1 MKSELRAA
9 TKKTQA
15 QGKWA
20 VWITHLDLSSL
31 WAAWTLSF
39 SQDRWTG
46 SMDAHPTLGQAH
58 VDK

>member
-1 MKSELRAA
+1 MKSKLRAA

-31 WAAWTLSF
+31 WAVWTLSF
-39 SQDRWTG
+39 SQDWIDRQ
-46 SMDAHPTLGQAH
+46 LGCSPNPWSGPRG
-58 VDK
+58 